1 MTVKSREE
9 SSNVTYAEE
18 PSTKKKKKNFTKAAR
33 NTHSFILITLR

>member
-18 PSTKKKKKNFTKAAR
+18 PSTKKKKKTSPKLPEIP
-33 NTHSFILITLR
+33 TVSF